1 MRRNKKNDWNAP
13 AIMLMMGFLL
23 ILSGCGRKDAA
34 PEPAEP
40 LIRQEANSPVE
51 TAAPSEAEIIIG
63 RQDGERFEEIILLE
77 GMEEKV
83 RYEHIRNDTVGIE
96 MDYDYESFARQSAE
110 GRERFVSVWDDP
122 ENPGNWLELTASAES
137 AESVAASVGEALSR
151 EYDIIQEPITLEH
164 AGSCIRIEASER
176 KGTGMMADQLQV
188 VTVIPAP
195 DGCRVAAE
203 HFSIESA
210 EGFGRRFS
218 YMLNTLTVI
227 DRRDTGG
234 T

>member
-40 LIRQEANSPVE
+40 VIQEEANSPVE
-51 TAAPSEAEIIIG
+51 TTAPSEAEIIIG
-63 RQDGERFEEIILLE
+63 RQDGERFEETILLE

-96 MDYDYESFARQSAE
+96 MDYDYESFARQSEE

-137 AESVAASVGEALSR
+137 AESAAASVEEELSKVMTSSGNR
-151 EYDIIQEPITLEH
+151 SRWSTR
-164 AGSCIRIEASER
+164 AAASGSKHPNLRA
-176 KGTGMMADQLQV
+176 
-188 VTVIPAP
+188 PA
-195 DGCRVAAE
+195 
-203 HFSIESA
+203 
-210 EGFGRRFS
+210 
-218 YMLNTLTVI
+218 
-227 DRRDTGG
+227 
-234 T
+234 

>member
-1 MRRNKKNDWNAP
+1 MRRNKKKDWDAP
-13 AIMLMMGFLL
+13 VFMLMMGFLL

-40 LIRQEANSPVE
+40 VIQEEANSPVE
-51 TAAPSEAEIIIG
+51 TTAPSEAEIIIG
-63 RQDGERFEEIILLE
+63 RQDGERFEETILLE

-96 MDYDYESFARQSAE
+96 MDYDYESFARQSE
-110 GRERFVSVWDDP
+110 
-122 ENPGNWLELTASAES
+122 ELTASAES
-137 AESVAASVGEALSR
+137 AESAAASVEEELSK
-151 EYDIIQEPITLEH
+151 EYDIIREPITLEH

-188 VTVIPAP
+188 VTVISAP

-218 YMLNTLTVI
+218 YMLNTLAVV
-227 DRRDTGG
+227 DRKASGG
-234 T
+234 RFHRRAFYWC

>member
-23 ILSGCGRKDAA
+23 ILSGCGRKEAA

-40 LIRQEANSPVE
+40 VIRQEANSPVE

-63 RQDGERFEEIILLE
+63 RQDGERFEETILLE

-96 MDYDYESFARQSAE
+96 MDYDYESFARQSE
-110 GRERFVSVWDDP
+110 EDRERFVSVWDDP

-137 AESVAASVGEALSR
+137 AESAASSVGEALSK
-151 EYDIIQEPITLEH
+151 EYDIIREPITLEH
-164 AGSCIRIEASER
+164 AGSCIRIEASEL
-176 KGTGMMADQLQV
+176 KGTGRMADQLQV

>member
-23 ILSGCGRKDAA
+23 ILSGCGRKEAA

-40 LIRQEANSPVE
+40 VIRQEANSP
-51 TAAPSEAEIIIG
+51 
-63 RQDGERFEEIILLE
+63 
-77 GMEEKV
+77 
-83 RYEHIRNDTVGIE
+83 EHIRNDTVGIE
-96 MDYDYESFARQSAE
+96 MDYDYESFARQSEE

>member
-1 MRRNKKNDWNAP
+1 
-13 AIMLMMGFLL
+13 
-23 ILSGCGRKDAA
+23 
-34 PEPAEP
+34 
-40 LIRQEANSPVE
+40 
-51 TAAPSEAEIIIG
+51 
-63 RQDGERFEEIILLE
+63 
-77 GMEEKV
+77 MEEKV

-96 MDYDYESFARQSAE
+96 MDYDYESFARQSEE
-110 GRERFVSVWDDP
+110 GRERFVSVWEDP
-122 ENPGNWLELTASAES
+122 ENPGNWLELTASVES
-137 AESVAASVGEALSR
+137 AESAAASVEEELSK
-151 EYDIIQEPITLEH
+151 EYDIIREPITLEH
-164 AGSCIRIEASER
+164 AGSCIRIEACEL
-176 KGTGMMADQLQV
+176 KGTGRMADQLQV

>member
-1 MRRNKKNDWNAP
+1 
-13 AIMLMMGFLL
+13 
-23 ILSGCGRKDAA
+23 
-34 PEPAEP
+34 
-40 LIRQEANSPVE
+40 
-51 TAAPSEAEIIIG
+51 
-63 RQDGERFEEIILLE
+63 
-77 GMEEKV
+77 
-83 RYEHIRNDTVGIE
+83 
-96 MDYDYESFARQSAE
+96 MDYDYESFARQSEE

-151 EYDIIQEPITLEH
+151 EYDIIQEPVTLEH